1 MAKLQ
6 LVQDPA
12 ADALLESNPFAL
24 LVGMLL
30 DQQVPMETAF
40 AGPKKIADRIG
51 GVDPREIADYDPEKF
66 AALCSERPAIHR
78 FPGSMAKRVQTL
90 AQIIVD
96 RYDGDAAALWVAGE
110 PNGAEVLRRLKEL
123 PGFGEQKARIFLALL
138 GKQYGVTPKG
148 WREAAG
154 EYGNAGTHLSV
165 ADVVDPGSLEKV
177 RSYKKQMKAARGQE
191 RSDRGKGPAK
201 AANG

>member
-1 MAKLQ
+1 VAKLQ

-30 DQQVPMETAF
+30 DQQYPMEHAF

-51 GVDPREIADYDPEKF
+51 GVDPREIADYNPDEF
-66 AALCSERPAIHR
+66 AALCSKTPAIHR
-78 FPGSMAKRVQTL
+78 FPGSMARRIQAL
-90 AQIIVD
+90 SQIIVD
-96 RYDGDAAALWVAGE
+96 QYGGDASALWTAGD
-110 PNGAEVLRRLKEL
+110 PDGPEVLRRIKGL
-123 PGFGEQKARIFLALL
+123 PGFGEQKAKIFVALL

-154 EYGNAGTHLSV
+154 GYGKAGSFMSV
-165 ADVVDPGSLEKV
+165 ADVKDAGSLEKV
-177 RSYKKQMKAARGQE
+177 RSFKKQ
-191 RSDRGKGPAK
+191 AK
-201 AANG
+201 AAAKAAKG

>member
-30 DQQVPMETAF
+30 DQQIPLEVAF

-51 GVDPREIADYDPEKF
+51 GMDARQIADYDPEEF

-78 FPGSMAKRVQTL
+78 FPGSMAKRIQTL

-96 RYDGDAAALWVAGE
+96 QYDGDAAALWTTDDPDG
-110 PNGAEVLRRLKEL
+110 PEVLRRLKAL
-123 PGFGEQKARIFLALL
+123 PGFGEQKAKIFLALL
-138 GKQYGVTPKG
+138 GKQYGVTPEG

-154 EYGNAGTHLSV
+154 DYGKAGSHLSV
-165 ADVVDPGSLEKV
+165 ADIVDAGSLEKV
-177 RSYKKQMKAARGQE
+177 RSYKKKMKAA
-191 RSDRGKGPAK
+191 AK
-201 AANG
+201 ASKKA

>member
-1 MAKLQ
+1 VAKLQ

-30 DQQVPMETAF
+30 DQQYPMEAAF

-51 GVDPREIADYDPEKF
+51 GVDAGEIADYDPEEF
-66 AALCSERPAIHR
+66 AALCSRTPAVHR
-78 FPGSMAKRVQTL
+78 FPGSMAKRIQAL

-96 RYDGDAAALWVAGE
+96 RYGGDAAGLWTAGG
-110 PNGAEVLRRLKEL
+110 PDGAEVLKRLKGL
-123 PGFGEQKARIFLALL
+123 PGFGEQKAKIFLALL

-154 EYGNAGTHLSV
+154 DYGKAGSYLSV
-165 ADVVDPGSLEKV
+165 ADVTDPGSLEKV
-177 RSYKKQMKAARGQE
+177 RSYKKQ
-191 RSDRGKGPAK
+191 AK
-201 AANG
+201 AAAKAAKA

>member
-1 MAKLQ
+1 
-6 LVQDPA
+6 
-12 ADALLESNPFAL
+12 
-24 LVGMLL
+24 
-30 DQQVPMETAF
+30 METAF

-51 GVDPREIADYDPEKF
+51 GVDARGDRHYHPEKF
-66 AALCSERPAIHR
+66 AALCSERPAVHR
-78 FPGSMAKRVQTL
+78 FPGSMAKRIQTL

-96 RYDGDAAALWVAGE
+96 RYDGDAAALSGAGE
-110 PNGAEVLRRLKEL
+110 PDGAEVLRRLKEL

-154 EYGNAGTHLSV
+154 EYGKAGTHLSV
-165 ADVVDPGSLEKV
+165 ADVVDAGSLEKV

-191 RSDRGKGPAK
+191 RSDRGKGPGK
-201 AANG
+201 AARS